1 MGKKPKKEAIK
12 PEEPKKE
19 AAKPAE
25 VKKEAVKPAE
35 QKGTL
40 TKAKETVAKA
50 AGKVV
55 AAVAHAAEVV
65 QAHVVPPPVVIEKP
79 KRKRFVREKKEK
91 VAPPAPA
98 NLPERSTKATAKL
111 MTKGLALPPK
121 EDQATGQK
129 PRA

>member
-1 MGKKPKKEAIK
+1 MGKKQKKEAIK
-12 PEEPKKE
+12 PEEPK
-19 AAKPAE
+19 PAE
-25 VKKEAVKPAE
+25 MKKEAVKPAE
-35 QKGTL
+35 QKGTP
-40 TKAKETVAKA
+40 TKGKETVAKPMA
-50 AGKVV
+50 KTAPVV
-55 AAVAHAAEVV
+55 PPVAPPPPP
-65 QAHVVPPPVVIEKP
+65 PPPVVIEKP

-91 VAPPAPA
+91 VAPPVPA